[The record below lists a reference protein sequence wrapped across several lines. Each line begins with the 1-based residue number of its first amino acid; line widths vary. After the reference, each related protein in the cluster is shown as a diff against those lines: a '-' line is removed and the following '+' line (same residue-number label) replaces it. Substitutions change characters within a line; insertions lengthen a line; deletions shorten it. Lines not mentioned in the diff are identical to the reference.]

1 MPNYK
6 IKNIILGLS
15 MSSSKNI
22 KLNLRQSISLVLG
35 NMIGVGIFMLPA
47 SLSQYGSI
55 SIIGWIISGLM
66 ALFIASIFRR
76 LSSKFP
82 GKSGAFHYTEKS
94 FGEFIGF
101 FVIWGY
107 WVSIL
112 LVNASIAIAVT
123 SYSTVF
129 FDFLNITNFAM
140 IFTILI
146 LLVIAIINYY
156 GVKSAG
162 NFQLITSLI
171 KIIPLLIT
179 IVIGF
184 YVFDIDN
191 FFPINSSN
199 ESNFNAINITTT
211 LTFFAF
217 LGIESATIPA
227 DRIENPK
234 ENIPRATMIGTI
246 ITILIYLLSMIALI
260 GIIPTDEIANS
271 NAPFA
276 DAIGAVLGDNIKKTI
291 AIFAII
297 SGLGSLNGWTL
308 LQIEIPKS
316 LAKRKLMGKIFEKK
330 NKNDVPYLGLI
341 ISTFLVTC
349 LIIMNFSKNL
359 TDLFTYLILTST
371 FCSLMLYLFISI
383 SEFTI
388 LVKQKKPLSYLKTSL
403 FTGIP
408 SFIFIVWLIYGVG
421 YESII
426 SGLFLLSF
434 SIPIYIYQKKYA

>member
-1 MPNYK
+1 MTNYK
-6 IKNIILGLS
+6 IKNIILGIS
-15 MSSSKNI
+15 MSTSKNL

-55 SIIGWIISGLM
+55 SILGWIISGFM

-76 LSSKFP
+76 LSSNFP
-82 GKSGAFHYTEKS
+82 GENGPFHYTEKS

-129 FDFLNITNFAM
+129 FDFLNISSFAM

-146 LLVIAIINYY
+146 LFSIAIINYY
-156 GVKSAG
+156 GIKSAG

-171 KIIPLLIT
+171 KIIPLLVT

-184 YVFDIDN
+184 YVFEINN

-199 ESNFNAINITTT
+199 ESNFNVINITTT

-217 LGIESATIPA
+217 LGIESATIPG

-234 ENIPRATMIGTI
+234 KNIPRATIIGTI
-246 ITILIYLLSMIALI
+246 ITIFIYLLSMIALI

-276 DAIGAVLGDNIKKTI
+276 DAIGTVLGDNIKKAI

-316 LAKRKLMGKIFEKK
+316 LAKRKLMGKIFLKK

-341 ISTFLVTC
+341 LSTFLVTC

-359 TDLFTYLILTST
+359 TEIFTYLILTST

-383 SEFTI
+383 SEFMI
-388 LVKQKKPLSYLKTSL
+388 LIKEKKTLSDLKTSL
-403 FTGIP
+403 LTGIP
-408 SFIFIVWLIYGVG
+408 TFLFIVWIIYGIG

-426 SGLFLLSF
+426 SGLILLSF